1 MRHGIGTKKLGVL
14 LATAGTACALIAPGA
29 ASAGLLTT
37 GTASDC
43 NPEVSQ
49 VFADWGDS
57 AYYRLV
63 PGGSFESGSPSW
75 ALSGGAKLVSGNER
89 FGVIPGSRSL
99 YLPSG
104 ATATSPT
111 MCFKV
116 GDWHARFFARNTGN
130 TNANLE
136 VDILVPS
143 LLGVVS
149 VLDGGYVKADGTWD
163 PSPRVSAALTNVGG
177 LLGLTK
183 AVSFRL
189 KAKGTGAAFQVDNV
203 FLDPFRCR

>member
-14 LATAGTACALIAPGA
+14 LATAGTACALIAPGT

-37 GTASDC
+37 GAASDC
-43 NPEVSQ
+43 NPEISQ
-49 VFADWGDS
+49 AFAPWGDS

-75 ALSGGAKLVSGNER
+75 TLSGGAKVVSGNER
-89 FGVIPGSRSL
+89 FDVVPGTRSL

-111 MCFKV
+111 MCFTV
-116 GDWHARFFARNTGN
+116 GDWHARFFARNSGN
-130 TNANLE
+130 ASANLD

-149 VLDGGYVKADGTWD
+149 VLDGGSVRADGTWD
-163 PSPRVSAALTNVGG
+163 PSPRISALLTNAGS
-177 LLGLTK
+177 LLGLTR

-189 KAKGTGAAFQVDNV
+189 KARGTGAAFQVDDV

>member
-1 MRHGIGTKKLGVL
+1 MRYGIGTGK
-14 LATAGTACALIAPGA
+14 PGA
-29 ASAGLLTT
+29 FLAVAGAAFALVAPSAANGGLLTT
-37 GTASDC
+37 GAASDC
-43 NPEVSQ
+43 NPETSQ
-49 VFADWGDS
+49 VFAPWGDT
-57 AYYRLV
+57 ANYRLV

-75 ALSGGAKLVSGNER
+75 ALSGGAKLVNGNER
-89 FGVIPGSRSL
+89 FGVIPGTRSL
-99 YLPSG
+99 SLPSG

-111 MCFKV
+111 MCFAV
-116 GDWHARFFARNTGN
+116 GDWHARFFVRNTGN
-130 TNANLE
+130 TSANLE

-163 PSPRVSAALTNVGG
+163 PSPRVSAVLTNVGS

-189 KAKGTGAAFQVDNV
+189 KARGTGAVFRVDNV

>member
-1 MRHGIGTKKLGVL
+1 VRFGTGTKEFGIL
-14 LATAGTACALIAPGA
+14 LATAATAFALIAPGA

-37 GTASDC
+37 GAASDC

-49 VFADWGDS
+49 VFAPWGDS
-57 AYYRLV
+57 ANYRLV

-89 FGVIPGSRSL
+89 FNVIPGTRSL

-104 ATATSPT
+104 STATSPT
-111 MCFKV
+111 MCFTI
-116 GDWHARFFARNTGN
+116 GDWHARFFTRNTGN

-163 PSPRVSAALTNVGG
+163 PSPRVSAALSNVGG
-177 LLGLTK
+177 LLGLTR

-189 KAKGTGAAFQVDNV
+189 KARGTGAEFQVDDV